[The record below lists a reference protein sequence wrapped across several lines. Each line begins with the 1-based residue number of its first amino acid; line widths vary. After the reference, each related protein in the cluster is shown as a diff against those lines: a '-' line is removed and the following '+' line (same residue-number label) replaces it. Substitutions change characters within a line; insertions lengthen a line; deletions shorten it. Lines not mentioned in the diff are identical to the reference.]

1 MTALLTAIDVFAG
14 AGGLSLG
21 FEQAGFV
28 PALGV
33 DSDERAMTAYEANF
47 RDTAVLVADA
57 EALDGGEL
65 LDAADLHSCT
75 VLIGG
80 PPCAAF
86 SVGGLM
92 RQDDERRELV
102 GEFARIVREISPRYF
117 VMENVPGILLP
128 GARGIVEGFRRDM
141 GRAGYELA
149 EPWLLN
155 AADFGVPQRRRR
167 VFMAGAQDGLPL
179 PEPPEPSG
187 ASAPTAREAIGDLEP
202 LEDCRLGLHG
212 EHDGT
217 LGQASS
223 YASRLRGDTPDDGDN
238 ARPRARPAALTGC
251 GRVRH
256 APAVEERFRSVHP
269 GTPEPISRFLRLH
282 PDRPAPTIRAGTLPG
297 RGSHTAPRPI
307 HYAFP
312 RCITV
317 REAARLQSMP
327 DWFWVDRTKWRGYMQ
342 VGNAVP
348 PLLARAVA
356 GAIRRAVNE
365 EEAAHP

>member
-1 MTALLTAIDVFAG
+1 MTARLTAIDMFAG

-21 FEQAGFV
+21 FEQAGFM

-33 DSDERAMTAYEANF
+33 DSDERAMTAYAANF
-47 RDTAVLVADA
+47 PDAAVLAADA
-57 EALDGGEL
+57 VALAGGEL
-65 LDAADLHSCT
+65 LDAADLRSCT
-75 VLIGG
+75 VVIGG

-92 RQDDERRELV
+92 RQDDERRGLV
-102 GEFARIVREISPRYF
+102 GEFARLVREISPRYF

-128 GARGIVEGFRRDM
+128 GARRIVEGFRREM
-141 GRAGYELA
+141 RRAGYELA

-167 VFMAGAQDGLPL
+167 VFMAGARRGLPL
-179 PEPPEPSG
+179 PEPPEPSR
-187 ASAPTAREAIGDLEP
+187 AAAPTAREAIGDLEL
-202 LEDCRLGLHG
+202 LENCRLGLHG
-212 EHDGT
+212 EHDGA

-223 YASRLRGDTPDDGDN
+223 YASLLRGDNPDDSDR
-238 ARPRARPAALTGC
+238 ARPRARAAALTGC

-256 APAVEERFRSVHP
+256 APTVEERFRSVHP
-269 GTPEPISRFLRLH
+269 GTSEPISRFLRLH

-297 RGSHTAPRPI
+297 RGSFTAPRPI

-327 DWFWVDRTKWRGYMQ
+327 DWFWVDQTKWRGYMQ

-356 GAIRRAVNE
+356 NAIRRAASAE
-365 EEAAHP
+365 EVASS